1 MVQGV
6 VFESEQMEPTK
17 TFDLLD
23 GGVVGRLVD
32 YLSALIVRIGGDR
45 CELKTLA
52 IVGQALVFRVA
63 RAILLRVAPGVDSGG
78 VAAIR
83 RLIRAHTGAILTNTC
98 GDIAP

>member
-1 MVQGV
+1 M
-6 VFESEQMEPTK
+6 FESEQMEPTK

-23 GGVVGRLVD
+23 GGVMGRLVD

-63 RAILLRVAPGVDSGG
+63 RAILLRVATPASIPAASRRSGVSS
-78 VAAIR
+78 
-83 RLIRAHTGAILTNTC
+83 
-98 GDIAP
+98 APTPARFSQTPAETSHHDWR

>member
-23 GGVVGRLVD
+23 GGVMGRLVD
-32 YLSALIVRIGGDR
+32 YLSGLIVRVGGDR
-45 CELKTLA
+45 C
-52 IVGQALVFRVA
+52 
-63 RAILLRVAPGVDSGG
+63 
-78 VAAIR
+78 
-83 RLIRAHTGAILTNTC
+83 TNIC